1 MEGCTWYLRTQDDT
15 FGPETEERLVE
26 WARRGRIQPGQGI
39 SRDGLVWRKV
49 EDMPFLDMR
58 FSIDIGDGR
67 ARGPYNKAAA
77 DALVASGRLPAAAK
91 VIETRPPFETDE
103 VQDEAASDG
112 EQSGVPAVEDAEGA
126 GAEEEA
132 SSEPAPDSAG
142 AERDE
147 KTSGKIVEK
156 RVEAPVEK
164 IVEKVVEVPVEK
176 IVEKIV
182 EVPVEKIV
190 EKTVEKVV
198 VDDTRIKEL
207 EGLLAEERRH
217 TADLQE
223 KLDSAMKNASARED
237 KLREQLSVLEDEL
250 RRLPQTASE
259 VAAVQ
264 SAVYSI
270 MEREASEIA
279 EMLEHEKAEAEE
291 FRRRSQERSD
301 RLLERR
307 RELLRRTGSNIEEMT
322 RRALVDRPE
331 DPRTAQIRKE
341 LEELKRIDEK
351 KFAGYE
357 EQIATLREKLNV
369 AEAERMRSSSAMKD
383 VTELRREVQQLG
395 ERLHVREKELMAE
408 RERNESLRER
418 QAVNQQVLAAR
429 LAALESPSIGSA
441 QSISTNQSRE
451 AKMIKLPSWMR
462 LGR

>member
-147 KTSGKIVEK
+147 KT
-156 RVEAPVEK
+156 A
-164 IVEKVVEVPVEK
+164 EK

>member
-103 VQDEAASDG
+103 VQDEAAPDG
-112 EQSGVPAVEDAEGA
+112 ERSGVPAVEDAEGA

-132 SSEPAPDSAG
+132 SSAPAPDSAG

-147 KTSGKIVEK
+147 KT
-156 RVEAPVEK
+156 AEK
-164 IVEKVVEVPVEK
+164 IVEKK

-217 TADLQE
+217 TADLQK

-237 KLREQLSVLEDEL
+237 KLREQLSALEDEL

-451 AKMIKLPSWMR
+451 AKMIKLPGWMR

>member
-126 GAEEEA
+126 VAEEEA

-147 KTSGKIVEK
+147 KT
-156 RVEAPVEK
+156 A
-164 IVEKVVEVPVEK
+164 EK

-237 KLREQLSVLEDEL
+237 KLREQLSALEDEL

>member
-1 MEGCTWYLRTQDDT
+1 M
-15 FGPETEERLVE
+15 
-26 WARRGRIQPGQGI
+26 
-39 SRDGLVWRKV
+39 
-49 EDMPFLDMR
+49 
-58 FSIDIGDGR
+58 
-67 ARGPYNKAAA
+67 
-77 DALVASGRLPAAAK
+77 
-91 VIETRPPFETDE
+91 
-103 VQDEAASDG
+103 
-112 EQSGVPAVEDAEGA
+112 
-126 GAEEEA
+126 
-132 SSEPAPDSAG
+132 
-142 AERDE
+142 
-147 KTSGKIVEK
+147 
-156 RVEAPVEK
+156 
-164 IVEKVVEVPVEK
+164 
-176 IVEKIV
+176 
-182 EVPVEKIV
+182 
-190 EKTVEKVV
+190 
-198 VDDTRIKEL
+198 
-207 EGLLAEERRH
+207 
-217 TADLQE
+217 
-223 KLDSAMKNASARED
+223 
-237 KLREQLSVLEDEL
+237 
-250 RRLPQTASE
+250 
-259 VAAVQ
+259 Q